1 MKTENL
7 IELIKKS
14 RPNIKDSTIKMYVGN
29 LNKLKKIF
37 ESDDYGFLKNIDK
50 VKEKL
55 SERHF
60 TTQRNYYN
68 SIIILLMAQDK
79 DKKLIEEYNT
89 IRDELNAKYLEN
101 QQNGVIS
108 AKQKDSFISIDELKK
123 FVDKIRIDLDIPKLK
138 KKDTIPEKEKKL
150 LMVYV
155 ILSILIENPMRN
167 DLSQMKIIGKKGYN
181 SLSDK
186 QKQDTNYLVIEKGS
200 LKFILNDYKTSK
212 KYKEKII
219 TISKPLEKIIRM
231 YMRINKLGTGDTLFP
246 ISRNGISQLLIKTS
260 KKYIGKNI
268 STTII
273 RKIVAS
279 DLLKDV
285 KEIESKLSNKMG
297 TDIDTIKSVYVKT
310 ED

>member
-29 LNKLKKIF
+29 LNK
-37 ESDDYGFLKNIDK
+37 LKNIDK

>member
-29 LNKLKKIF
+29 LNKLKTIF
-37 ESDDYGFLKNIDK
+37 ESDDYGFLKDIDK

-79 DKKLIEEYNT
+79 DKKLIDQYNT

-108 AKQKDSFISIDELKK
+108 AKQKDSFISIDELRS
-123 FVDKIRIDLDIPKLK
+123 FVDKIRVDLDIPKLK

-181 SLSDK
+181 SLSDENK
-186 QKQDTNYLVIEKGS
+186 KDSNYLVIEKGL
-200 LKFILNDYKTSK
+200 LKFVLNDYKTSK
-212 KYKEKII
+212 KYKEKVIS
-219 TISKPLEKIIRM
+219 ISKPLEKIIRM
-231 YMRINKLGTGDTLFP
+231 YMRINKLGNGDTLFP

-260 KKYIGKNI
+260 KKYINKNI

-285 KEIESKLSNKMG
+285 KAIEKKLSNKMG

>member
-29 LNKLKKIF
+29 LNKLKNIF
-37 ESDDYGFLKNIDK
+37 ESDDYGFLKDIDK

-79 DKKLIEEYNT
+79 DKKLIEKYNNV
-89 IRDELNAKYLEN
+89 RDELNAKYLEN

-108 AKQKDSFISIDELKK
+108 AKQKDSFISIDELRK
-123 FVDKIRIDLDIPKLK
+123 FVDMIRIDLDIPKLK
-138 KKDTIPEKEKKL
+138 KKDTIPEKDKKL

-186 QKQDTNYLVIEKGS
+186 EKQDTNYLVIEKGS
-200 LKFILNDYKTSK
+200 LKFLLNDYKTSK

-219 TISKPLEKIIRM
+219 SISKPLEKIIRM
-231 YMRINKLGTGDTLFP
+231 YMRINKLGNGDTLFP

-285 KEIESKLSNKMG
+285 KAIEKKLSNKMG

-310 ED
+310 EV